1 MRLLLNSLLCLFLP
15 FSFFGQSPCN
25 NETSITHQG
34 YEYDI
39 VEIGEQCWFAE
50 NCKYLPSVSPPNEG
64 SNTEP
69 YYYVFGYEG
78 NNVTAAQYAENYEI
92 YGVLYNWPA
101 VMTEGICPIG
111 WHIPTDEEFTELT
124 DFLGGES
131 AAGGKMK
138 EVGYDHW
145 SPPNTGATNSS
156 DWSGLPGGVRF
167 GTGFYNFGIGGIWWS
182 SSEDDSNAF
191 QKSWRRSLDNQSAQ
205 IFREANSQSWSFSA
219 RCVINQLPIVQI
231 PGCTVPTASNYDEE
245 ATEDDGSCTFN
256 NSCNVD
262 GIEVATSNY
271 TYSPTDLSVEVGT
284 LVTWSNTDGYHNVNG
299 DMNTLT
305 GESFGNPEVFFIDA
319 VSGDETGVCLGS
331 HVFNVAGI
339 YSYDCSI
346 GNHAEQG
353 MVATITVGTGGC
365 MDEGALNYNE
375 AAEFDDGFCEYTIN
389 GCTNELACNYN
400 PDATDD
406 DGTCIIDID
415 CSGICGG
422 NSFID
427 DCEECNATS
436 VVSAG
441 LSYPVSMTD
450 QCESYPISP
459 MYVIS
464 VTAVIGAST
473 NTSSNAW
480 VYLQD
485 LSPLNLGSVSATPYN
500 FEITTVT
507 EDFET
512 PIYVSQIGVCSW
524 WNPSSLISLEFTGAE
539 GCVIVIDPGC
549 TDMEAC
555 NYNQEA
561 NLNDDSC
568 VYDGDACDDGSE
580 FTENDT
586 YTAECE
592 CLGDAIETCEDGIQN
607 QDETGIDCG
616 GAFCDA
622 CPPPPCDGT
631 FVTLTLYDQYSDG
644 GGTVSVNGE
653 DFLVNVGTNANPT
666 SATYCVDLTTC
677 IEVIYAANDNWP
689 DENSWEIT
697 DAITDELLAS
707 GGNASGTFGA
717 CVPGCT
723 EMEACN
729 YNQGANL
736 NDDSC
741 LYAGDT
747 CDDGNE
753 LTENDTYTADCEC
766 FGDEVEIVPGCTDE
780 TACNYNPE
788 ANQNDMSCLL
798 PGDAC
803 DDNEVSTGNDAYN
816 DECECEGEPLQGGCT
831 YPDACNFDSEAEF
844 ENNTC
849 LYVGDPCDDED
860 PNTEDDEILED
871 CDCTGT
877 PITIVDELDALS
889 VLIYPNPTSNSLTVD
904 LGDLNGFIT
913 TIKLY
918 DASSKLVF
926 DHQSSSTL
934 MIDVSGFAK
943 GMYLLELTTEDQV
956 LRSQVIFE

>member
-1 MRLLLNSLLCLFLP
+1 MRLLFTTLLCLFLS
-15 FSFFGQSPCN
+15 FSLLGQSPCN
-25 NETSITHQG
+25 NQTSVTHQG

-69 YYYVFGYEG
+69 YYYVFGFEG
-78 NNVTAAQYAENYEI
+78 SNVTAAQYTENYEI

-101 VMTEGICPIG
+101 VMTEGICPNG
-111 WHIPTDEEFTELT
+111 WHIPSDDEFTELT

-131 AAGGKMK
+131 VAGGEMK

-145 SPPNTGATNSS
+145 AQPNTGATNSS
-156 DWSGLPGGVRF
+156 GWSALPGGSGF
-167 GTGFYNFGIGGIWWS
+167 GTGFYGFGNYGTWWS
-182 SSEDDSNAF
+182 SSEDDSNSF
-191 QKSWRRSLDNQSAQ
+191 LKSWRRSLEYQFDQ
-205 IFREANSQSWSFSA
+205 IFREANSHSWSMSA

-231 PGCTVPTASNYDEE
+231 PGCTVPTASNYDQD
-245 ATEDDGSCTFN
+245 ATEDDGSCTFS

-262 GIEVATSNY
+262 GIEVVTSNY
-271 TYSPTDLSVEVGT
+271 AYAPTDLSVEVGA

-365 MDEGALNYNE
+365 MDEGALNYIE
-375 AAEFDDGFCEYTIN
+375 AAEFDDGSCQYTIN

-436 VVSAG
+436 IVSAG
-441 LSYPVSMTD
+441 LSYPVSLTD
-450 QCESYPISP
+450 QCDIYPISP

-464 VTAVIGAST
+464 VTAVIEAST
-473 NTSSNAW
+473 NTSSN
-480 VYLQD
+480 VSIYLQD
-485 LSPLNLGSVSATPYN
+485 STPLNLGSVGATPYN
-500 FEITTVT
+500 YEITTVT
-507 EDFET
+507 VDFET
-512 PIYVSQIGVCSW
+512 PIYVSQLQLCSW
-524 WNPSSLISLEFTGAE
+524 WNPASLISLELTGAE
-539 GCVIVIDPGC
+539 GCVIEPGC
-549 TDMEAC
+549 TDMQAC

-568 VYDGDACDDGSE
+568 VYDGDDCDDGSE

-586 YTAECE
+586 YKTDCE
-592 CLGDAIETCEDGIQN
+592 CLGDEIETCEDGIQN
-607 QDETGIDCG
+607 QDETGVDCG

-622 CPPPPCDGT
+622 CPPPPCYGT

-644 GGTVSVNGE
+644 GGAVSVNGE
-653 DFLVNVGTNANPT
+653 DFLVNTGTNTNPT
-666 SATYCVDLTTC
+666 SATYCVDLETC
-677 IEVIYAANDNWP
+677 IEVVYAANDNWP
-689 DENSWEIT
+689 DENFWEIT
-697 DAITDELLAS
+697 DATTDELLAS
-707 GGNASGTFGA
+707 GGNASATFGN
-717 CVPGCT
+717 CVPGCSD
-723 EMEACN
+723 MQACN
-729 YNQGANL
+729 YNQEANF

-741 LYAGDT
+741 VYDGDD

-753 LTENDTYTADCEC
+753 FTENDTFTTEC
-766 FGDEVEIVPGCTDE
+766 VCIGDEIEIVPGCTDE
-780 TACNYNPE
+780 TACNFNPE
-788 ANQNDMSCLL
+788 ANQNDMSCIF
-798 PGDAC
+798 PGDDC
-803 DDNEVSTGNDAYN
+803 DDNDESTDNDIFN
-816 DECECEGEPLQGGCT
+816 DGCECEGEALQGGCT
-831 YPDACNFDSEAEF
+831 YEAACNYDPEAEF
-844 ENNTC
+844 DNNTC
-849 LYVGDPCDDED
+849 FFVGDPCDDGD
-860 PNTEDDEILED
+860 PNTLDDEIQED
-871 CDCTGT
+871 CECAGT
-877 PITIVDELDALS
+877 PISKVDELVALS
-889 VLIYPNPTSNSLTVD
+889 VLIYPNPATNNLTVD
-904 LGDLNGFIT
+904 LGDLNGVNT

-918 DASSKLVF
+918 DSSSKLVF
-926 DHQSSSTL
+926 EKQSSSTL
-934 MIDVSGFAK
+934 MIDVSGVAK
-943 GMYLLELTTEDQV
+943 GMYALELSTDEQV
-956 LRSQVIFE
+956 LRRQVVVE